1 MSLLIDSQGVYYI
14 SNYFMYVFKI
24 INHGLPETLRD
35 EMLKGC
41 QSFFN
46 QTEEE
51 KKEFSGKQLF
61 DPISYGTSFNTN
73 IDSSFFWRDY
83 LKMWVRPNFRA
94 PHKPAGFRYLIFL
107 SPKLYSTGSLS
118 CIVRNMIPSVQIQLV
133 IFVKLLII
141 PKT

>member
-14 SNYFMYVFKI
+14 SNYFVYVFKI
-24 INHGLPETLRD
+24 INHGVPETLRD

-107 SPKLYSTGSLS
+107 SPKLYIFNWKPFMHRT
-118 CIVRNMIPSVQIQLV
+118 NMIPSYSNPVSYIC
-133 IFVKLLII
+133 
-141 PKT
+141 

>member
-1 MSLLIDSQGVYYI
+1 
-14 SNYFMYVFKI
+14 MYVFKI
-24 INHGLPETLRD
+24 INHGVPETLRD

-73 IDSSFFWRDY
+73 TDSSFFWRDY
-83 LKMWVRPNFRA
+83 LKVWVHPNFRA

-107 SPKLYSTGSLS
+107 NSKLYSTGSLS
-118 CIVRNMIPSVQIQLV
+118 CTTCCAEHDLLCLNSVSYIY
-133 IFVKLLII
+133 
-141 PKT
+141 